1 MVGGA
6 GAAVA
11 GIAAFVVPTARPGP
25 ARAARQR
32 EAGADTLRAARAEL
46 EAMRASLELSERE
59 GTAPDFAALARAS
72 RSGALGNLQAATAE
86 LDRVVGAGRL
96 EAWEDAAWESVE
108 VDGGVAGSGDTALPF
123 GLGPNAFTCA
133 VFSCYNSPDT
143 PVSTSLLLDVKM
155 LQKGV
160 ELGARGDSRVS
171 ATGLLGNVGDLVE
184 KLDAYAAALAA
195 ARAPAPPE

>member
-1 MVGGA
+1 MAGQPAGPAKAAQPRQA
-6 GAAVA
+6 GAY
-11 GIAAFVVPTARPGP
+11 
-25 ARAARQR
+25 
-32 EAGADTLRAARAEL
+32 TLRAARAEL

-72 RSGALGNLQAATAE
+72 RSGALGNLQGAVAE

-108 VDGGVAGSGDTALPF
+108 VDGGVAGRGDIALPF
-123 GLGPNAFTCA
+123 GWGPNAFTCA

-143 PVSTSLLLDVKM
+143 PASTSLLLDVKM

-160 ELGARGDSRVS
+160 ELGARGDPRVS
-171 ATGLLGNVGDLVE
+171 AAGLLGNVGDLTE
-184 KLDAYAAALAA
+184 KLGAYAAALAA
-195 ARAPAPPE
+195 ARAPAPPG

>member
-1 MVGGA
+1 MKSGYVLA
-6 GAAVA
+6 KRKVPAAA
-11 GIAAFVVPTARPGP
+11 
-25 ARAARQR
+25 AARRRTRQIR
-32 EAGADTLRAARAEL
+32 RLLRFI
-46 EAMRASLELSERE
+46 SDVERC
-59 GTAPDFAALARAS
+59 GFFDDHLYPMAPYFAALARAS